1 MIHCIGDSHSSVFS
15 GNEEMQPIWPERSN
29 DITPFFKSYR
39 IGPATA
45 YQLANKKEIINQI
58 IPLVKEGDK
67 LLFCFGEVDIRA
79 HLLNQSIDQN
89 KSIEDVVIECV
100 TRYVEVIKY
109 YKNLGIS
116 VIVWDPIASWN
127 DSKPYL
133 GGPSFGTNIERN
145 EITRLF
151 NNHLQSQV
159 KVDNIPFVT
168 IYYDMLN
175 IDGTTNVELLDD
187 WQDCH
192 IHLNQKTMPLI
203 IDKFKNEGL
212 I

>member
-1 MIHCIGDSHSSVFS
+1 M
-15 GNEEMQPIWPERSN
+15 
-29 DITPFFKSYR
+29 YR
-39 IGPATA
+39 
-45 YQLANKKEIINQI
+45 
-58 IPLVKEGDK
+58 
-67 LLFCFGEVDIRA
+67 
-79 HLLNQSIDQN
+79 
-89 KSIEDVVIECV
+89 
-100 TRYVEVIKY
+100 
-109 YKNLGIS
+109 
-116 VIVWDPIASWN
+116 
-127 DSKPYL
+127 
-133 GGPSFGTNIERN
+133 
-145 EITRLF
+145 RLF